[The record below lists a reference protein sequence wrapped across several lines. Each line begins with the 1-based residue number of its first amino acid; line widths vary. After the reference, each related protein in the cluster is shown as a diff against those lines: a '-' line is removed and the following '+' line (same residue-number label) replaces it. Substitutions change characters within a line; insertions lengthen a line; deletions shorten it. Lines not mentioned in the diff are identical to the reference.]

1 MTKPCFL
8 LFAFVLSFGVPFGV
22 VYGQTPAPDY
32 KEPTLDEVWDRS
44 PAIIYGR
51 IVALEIAPAAEGEN
65 AYLAYV
71 LVERTWKGA
80 IKPREEVVIL
90 ETFPDGAGKGFAL
103 QFNRTY
109 ILQVSKRENSKR
121 YERTGAQEIVL
132 PIPRSVSPVG
142 SSNFGG
148 VQSVP
153 FLTWVEFL
161 ERKAGNTAEADRIR
175 KLRGQETLDREAN
188 SSKDKIMVDRATAD
202 FRTAM
207 NEEGIAERMALLDA
221 LLKRIQYS
229 GNDELVALTAKI
241 KAEISLGATFLA
253 AGRKTFPSQ

>member
-1 MTKPCFL
+1 M
-8 LFAFVLSFGVPFGV
+8 
-22 VYGQTPAPDY
+22 YGQTPAPDS

-51 IVALEIAPAAEGEN
+51 IVAMEIAPAGEGAN

-71 LVERTWKGA
+71 LVERSWKGA
-80 IKPREEVVIL
+80 IKPRDEIAIL

-132 PIPRSVSPVG
+132 PIPASVSPVG
-142 SSNFGG
+142 SSVLGG
-148 VQSVP
+148 VQNVP

-161 ERKAGNTAEADRIR
+161 ERKAGNTAEAERIR

-188 SSKDKIMVDRATAD
+188 SSKDKVMVDRAVAD
-202 FRTAM
+202 FRAAM
-207 NEEGIAERMALLDA
+207 AEEGIAARMALLDT
-221 LLKRIQYS
+221 LLKRVQYS
-229 GNDELVALTAKI
+229 TNDELVALTSKI

-253 AGRKTFPSQ
+253 TGRKTFPSQ